1 MSIKLKE
8 TKLKIAILI
17 APMLSENKNIKLNK
31 KYFKNTISSPNI
43 FYHIFQKI
51 TFVILIKLHNT
62 LKYEKKLRYNICEVI
77 IMIIKVEDLIKS
89 FKEKIVLDHFNL
101 SLEKGDVLGLI
112 GPNGCGKTTSI
123 MCMLSLLK
131 YDSGNIEIFG
141 KKDIQNEYDI
151 KRKIGIV
158 PQELAVFANLN
169 VRENIDYFCS
179 LYVSDKNERKRLVN
193 EAIEFTGLQGYEK
206 MLQKKLSGGLK
217 RRLNIACGIS
227 HKPELIILDEPT
239 VAVDAQ
245 SRKFMLDGIKTL
257 SQNGASILY
266 TTHYLDEAEYL
277 CNKLSIMDNGKNI
290 LTGDMQTL
298 INGVSVKEKITV
310 VGFIK
315 PEIISILEKQDEV
328 IDVEAKENQVTF
340 NYSSDTGN
348 IKKLIHLLD
357 ENNVVYEEIF
367 SKKPKLEDIFLEMTG
382 KELRE

>member
-1 MSIKLKE
+1 
-8 TKLKIAILI
+8 
-17 APMLSENKNIKLNK
+17 
-31 KYFKNTISSPNI
+31 
-43 FYHIFQKI
+43 
-51 TFVILIKLHNT
+51 
-62 LKYEKKLRYNICEVI
+62 
-77 IMIIKVEDLIKS
+77 MIIKIEDLIKK

-131 YDSGNIEIFG
+131 YDSGTIEVFG
-141 KKDIQNEYDI
+141 KKDISNEYEI
-151 KRKIGIV
+151 KKKIGIV
-158 PQELAVFANLN
+158 PQELAVFNNLT
-169 VRENIDYFCS
+169 VKENIDYFCG
-179 LYVSDKNERKRLVN
+179 LYISNKNERKRLVN
-193 EAIEFTGLQGYEK
+193 EAIEFTGLQNHEN
-206 MLQKKLSGGLK
+206 MLEKKLSGGLK

-227 HKPELIILDEPT
+227 HKPELVILDEPT

-245 SRKFMLDGIKTL
+245 SRKFILDGIKNL
-257 SQNGASILY
+257 AENGSSILY

-277 CNKLSIMDNGKNI
+277 CNKISIMDNGKNI

-298 INGVSVKEKITV
+298 INGVSIKEKITV

-315 PEIISILEKQDEV
+315 PEIISILEKQNEV
-328 IDVEAKENQVTF
+328 IDVETKENQVTF
-340 NYSSDTGN
+340 NYSTDTGN
-348 IKKLIHLLD
+348 IKKLIYLLD

>member
-1 MSIKLKE
+1 
-8 TKLKIAILI
+8 
-17 APMLSENKNIKLNK
+17 
-31 KYFKNTISSPNI
+31 
-43 FYHIFQKI
+43 
-51 TFVILIKLHNT
+51 
-62 LKYEKKLRYNICEVI
+62 
-77 IMIIKVEDLIKS
+77 MIIKIEDLIKK

-131 YDSGNIEIFG
+131 YDSGTIEVFG
-141 KKDIQNEYDI
+141 KKDISNEYEI
-151 KRKIGIV
+151 KKKIGIV
-158 PQELAVFANLN
+158 PQELAVFNNLT
-169 VRENIDYFCS
+169 VKENIDYFCG
-179 LYVSDKNERKRLVN
+179 LYISNKNERKRLVN
-193 EAIEFTGLQGYEK
+193 EAIEFTGLQSHEK
-206 MLQKKLSGGLK
+206 MLEKKLSGGLK

-227 HKPELIILDEPT
+227 HKPELVILDEPT

-245 SRKFMLDGIKTL
+245 SRKFILDGIKNL
-257 SQNGASILY
+257 AENGSSILY

-277 CNKLSIMDNGKNI
+277 CNKISIMDNGKNI

-298 INGVSVKEKITV
+298 INGVSVKEKITI

-315 PEIISILEKQDEV
+315 PEIISTLENQDE
-328 IDVEAKENQVTF
+328 IINVERKENQVTLS
-340 NYSSDTGN
+340 YSSDTGN
-348 IKKLIHLLD
+348 IKKLIYLLD

>member
-1 MSIKLKE
+1 
-8 TKLKIAILI
+8 
-17 APMLSENKNIKLNK
+17 
-31 KYFKNTISSPNI
+31 
-43 FYHIFQKI
+43 
-51 TFVILIKLHNT
+51 
-62 LKYEKKLRYNICEVI
+62 
-77 IMIIKVEDLIKS
+77 MIIKVEDLIKS

-158 PQELAVFANLN
+158 PQELAVFENLN

>member
-1 MSIKLKE
+1 
-8 TKLKIAILI
+8 
-17 APMLSENKNIKLNK
+17 
-31 KYFKNTISSPNI
+31 
-43 FYHIFQKI
+43 
-51 TFVILIKLHNT
+51 
-62 LKYEKKLRYNICEVI
+62 
-77 IMIIKVEDLIKS
+77 MIIKVEDLIKS

-141 KKDIQNEYDI
+141 KKDISSEYEI
-151 KRKIGIV
+151 KKKIGIV
-158 PQELAVFANLN
+158 PQELAVFNNLT
-169 VRENIDYFCS
+169 VKENIDYFCG
-179 LYVSDKNERKRLVN
+179 LYISNKNERKRLVN
-193 EAIEFTGLQGYEK
+193 EAIEFTELQSHEK
-206 MLQKKLSGGLK
+206 MLEKKLSGGLK

-227 HKPELIILDEPT
+227 HKPELVILDEPT

-245 SRKFMLDGIKTL
+245 SRKFILDGIKNL
-257 SQNGASILY
+257 AENGSSILY

-277 CNKLSIMDNGKNI
+277 CNKISIMDNGKNI

>member
-1 MSIKLKE
+1 
-8 TKLKIAILI
+8 
-17 APMLSENKNIKLNK
+17 
-31 KYFKNTISSPNI
+31 
-43 FYHIFQKI
+43 
-51 TFVILIKLHNT
+51 
-62 LKYEKKLRYNICEVI
+62 
-77 IMIIKVEDLIKS
+77 MIIKVEDLIKS

-131 YDSGNIEIFG
+131 YDSGNIEVFG

-158 PQELAVFANLN
+158 PQELAVFENLN

-179 LYVSDKNERKRLVN
+179 LYVSDKNERKRFVN

-245 SRKFMLDGIKTL
+245 SRKFILDGIKTL
-257 SQNGASILY
+257 SQNGVSILY

>member
-1 MSIKLKE
+1 
-8 TKLKIAILI
+8 
-17 APMLSENKNIKLNK
+17 
-31 KYFKNTISSPNI
+31 
-43 FYHIFQKI
+43 
-51 TFVILIKLHNT
+51 
-62 LKYEKKLRYNICEVI
+62 
-77 IMIIKVEDLIKS
+77 MIIKIEDLIKK

-131 YDSGNIEIFG
+131 YDSGTIEVFG
-141 KKDIQNEYDI
+141 KKDISNEYEI
-151 KRKIGIV
+151 KKKIGIV
-158 PQELAVFANLN
+158 PQELAVFNNLT
-169 VRENIDYFCS
+169 VKENIDYFCG
-179 LYVSDKNERKRLVN
+179 LYISNKNERKSLVN
-193 EAIEFTGLQGYEK
+193 EAIEFTGLQSHEK
-206 MLQKKLSGGLK
+206 MLEKKLSGGLK

-227 HKPELIILDEPT
+227 HKPELVILDEPT

-245 SRKFMLDGIKTL
+245 SRKFILDGIKNL
-257 SQNGASILY
+257 AENGSSILY

-277 CNKLSIMDNGKNI
+277 CNKISIMDNGKNI

-328 IDVEAKENQVTF
+328 IDVEARENQVTF

-348 IKKLIHLLD
+348 IKKLIYLLD
-357 ENNVVYEEIF
+357 ENNVIYEEIF

>member
-1 MSIKLKE
+1 
-8 TKLKIAILI
+8 
-17 APMLSENKNIKLNK
+17 
-31 KYFKNTISSPNI
+31 
-43 FYHIFQKI
+43 
-51 TFVILIKLHNT
+51 
-62 LKYEKKLRYNICEVI
+62 
-77 IMIIKVEDLIKS
+77 MIIKIEDLIKK

-131 YDSGNIEIFG
+131 YDSGTIEVFG
-141 KKDIQNEYDI
+141 KKDISNEYEI
-151 KRKIGIV
+151 KKKIGIV
-158 PQELAVFANLN
+158 PQELAVFNNLT
-169 VRENIDYFCS
+169 VKENIDYFCG
-179 LYVSDKNERKRLVN
+179 LYISNKNERKRLVN
-193 EAIEFTGLQGYEK
+193 EAIEFTGLQSNEK
-206 MLQKKLSGGLK
+206 MLEKKLSGGLK

-227 HKPELIILDEPT
+227 HKPELVILDEPT

-245 SRKFMLDGIKTL
+245 SRKFILDGIKNL
-257 SQNGASILY
+257 AENGSSILY

-277 CNKLSIMDNGKNI
+277 CNKISIMDNGKNI

-328 IDVEAKENQVTF
+328 IAVETKENQVTF
-340 NYSSDTGN
+340 NYSTDTGN
-348 IKKLIHLLD
+348 IKKLIYLLD

>member
-1 MSIKLKE
+1 
-8 TKLKIAILI
+8 
-17 APMLSENKNIKLNK
+17 
-31 KYFKNTISSPNI
+31 
-43 FYHIFQKI
+43 
-51 TFVILIKLHNT
+51 
-62 LKYEKKLRYNICEVI
+62 
-77 IMIIKVEDLIKS
+77 MIIKIEDLIKK

-131 YDSGNIEIFG
+131 YDSGTIEIFG
-141 KKDIQNEYDI
+141 KKDISNEYEI
-151 KRKIGIV
+151 KKKIGIV
-158 PQELAVFANLN
+158 PQELAVFNNLT
-169 VRENIDYFCS
+169 VKENIDYFCG
-179 LYVSDKNERKRLVN
+179 LYISNKNERKRLVN
-193 EAIEFTGLQGYEK
+193 EAIEFTGLQSHEK
-206 MLQKKLSGGLK
+206 MLEKKLSGGLK

-227 HKPELIILDEPT
+227 HKPELVILDEPT

-245 SRKFMLDGIKTL
+245 SRKFILDGIKNL
-257 SQNGASILY
+257 AENGSSILY

-277 CNKLSIMDNGKNI
+277 CNKISIMDNGKNI

-298 INGVSVKEKITV
+298 INGVSIKEKITV

-315 PEIISILEKQDEV
+315 PEIISILEKQNEV
-328 IDVEAKENQVTF
+328 IDVETKENQVTF
-340 NYSSDTGN
+340 NYSTDTGN
-348 IKKLIHLLD
+348 IKKLIYLLD

>member
-1 MSIKLKE
+1 
-8 TKLKIAILI
+8 
-17 APMLSENKNIKLNK
+17 
-31 KYFKNTISSPNI
+31 
-43 FYHIFQKI
+43 
-51 TFVILIKLHNT
+51 
-62 LKYEKKLRYNICEVI
+62 
-77 IMIIKVEDLIKS
+77 MIIKVEDLIKS

-158 PQELAVFANLN
+158 PQELAVFENLN

-310 VGFIK
+310 VGTISPK
-315 PEIISILEKQDEV
+315 VISILERQEDV
-328 IDVEAKENQVTF
+328 IDIDVNENQITL
-340 NYSSDTGN
+340 NYSNSIGN

-357 ENNVVYEEIF
+357 ENNVIYEEIF

>member
-1 MSIKLKE
+1 
-8 TKLKIAILI
+8 
-17 APMLSENKNIKLNK
+17 
-31 KYFKNTISSPNI
+31 
-43 FYHIFQKI
+43 
-51 TFVILIKLHNT
+51 
-62 LKYEKKLRYNICEVI
+62 
-77 IMIIKVEDLIKS
+77 MIIKVEDLIKS

-101 SLEKGDVLGLI
+101 SLEKGDVLGII

-131 YDSGNIEIFG
+131 YDSGNIEVFG

-158 PQELAVFANLN
+158 PQELAVFENLN

-179 LYVSDKNERKRLVN
+179 LYVSDKNERKRFVN

-227 HKPELIILDEPT
+227 HKPELVILDEPT

-245 SRKFMLDGIKTL
+245 SRKFILDGIKNL
-257 SQNGASILY
+257 AENGSSILY

-277 CNKLSIMDNGKNI
+277 CNKISIMDNGKNI

>member
-1 MSIKLKE
+1 
-8 TKLKIAILI
+8 
-17 APMLSENKNIKLNK
+17 
-31 KYFKNTISSPNI
+31 
-43 FYHIFQKI
+43 
-51 TFVILIKLHNT
+51 
-62 LKYEKKLRYNICEVI
+62 
-77 IMIIKVEDLIKS
+77 MIIKVEDLIKS

-158 PQELAVFANLN
+158 PQELAVFENLN

-179 LYVSDKNERKRLVN
+179 LYVSDKNERKRFVN

-245 SRKFMLDGIKTL
+245 SRKFILDGIKTL

>member
-1 MSIKLKE
+1 
-8 TKLKIAILI
+8 
-17 APMLSENKNIKLNK
+17 
-31 KYFKNTISSPNI
+31 
-43 FYHIFQKI
+43 
-51 TFVILIKLHNT
+51 
-62 LKYEKKLRYNICEVI
+62 
-77 IMIIKVEDLIKS
+77 MIIKIEDLIKS

-131 YDSGNIEIFG
+131 YDSGTIEVFG
-141 KKDIQNEYDI
+141 KKDISSEYEI
-151 KRKIGIV
+151 KKKIGIV
-158 PQELAVFANLN
+158 PQELAVFNNLT
-169 VRENIDYFCS
+169 VKENIDYFCS
-179 LYVSDKNERKRLVN
+179 LYISNKNERKRLVN
-193 EAIEFTGLQGYEK
+193 EAIEFTGLQSHEK
-206 MLQKKLSGGLK
+206 MLEKKLSGGLK

-227 HKPELIILDEPT
+227 HKPELVILDEPT

-245 SRKFMLDGIKTL
+245 SRKFILDGIKNL
-257 SQNGASILY
+257 AENGSSILY

-277 CNKLSIMDNGKNI
+277 CNKISIMDNGKNI

-348 IKKLIHLLD
+348 IKKLIYLLD

>member
-1 MSIKLKE
+1 
-8 TKLKIAILI
+8 
-17 APMLSENKNIKLNK
+17 
-31 KYFKNTISSPNI
+31 
-43 FYHIFQKI
+43 
-51 TFVILIKLHNT
+51 
-62 LKYEKKLRYNICEVI
+62 
-77 IMIIKVEDLIKS
+77 MIIKIEDLIKK

-131 YDSGNIEIFG
+131 YDSGTIEVFG
-141 KKDIQNEYDI
+141 KKDISNEYEI
-151 KRKIGIV
+151 KKKIGIV
-158 PQELAVFANLN
+158 PQELAVFNNLT
-169 VRENIDYFCS
+169 VKENIDYFCG
-179 LYVSDKNERKRLVN
+179 LYISNKNERKRLVN
-193 EAIEFTGLQGYEK
+193 EAIEFTGLQSHEK
-206 MLQKKLSGGLK
+206 MLEKKLSGGLK

-227 HKPELIILDEPT
+227 HKPELVILDEPT

-245 SRKFMLDGIKTL
+245 SRKFILDGIKNL
-257 SQNGASILY
+257 AENGSSILY

-277 CNKLSIMDNGKNI
+277 CNKISIMDNGKNI

-315 PEIISILEKQDEV
+315 PEIISTLENQDE
-328 IDVEAKENQVTF
+328 IINIERKENQVTLS
-340 NYSSDTGN
+340 YSSDTGN
-348 IKKLIHLLD
+348 IKKLIYLLD

>member
-1 MSIKLKE
+1 
-8 TKLKIAILI
+8 
-17 APMLSENKNIKLNK
+17 
-31 KYFKNTISSPNI
+31 
-43 FYHIFQKI
+43 
-51 TFVILIKLHNT
+51 
-62 LKYEKKLRYNICEVI
+62 
-77 IMIIKVEDLIKS
+77 MIIKVEDLIKS

-101 SLEKGDVLGLI
+101 YLEKGDVLGLI

-158 PQELAVFANLN
+158 PQELAVFENLN

-227 HKPELIILDEPT
+227 HKPELVILDEPT

-245 SRKFMLDGIKTL
+245 SRKFILDGIKNL
-257 SQNGASILY
+257 AENGSSILY

-277 CNKLSIMDNGKNI
+277 CNKISIMDNGKNI

>member
-1 MSIKLKE
+1 
-8 TKLKIAILI
+8 
-17 APMLSENKNIKLNK
+17 
-31 KYFKNTISSPNI
+31 
-43 FYHIFQKI
+43 
-51 TFVILIKLHNT
+51 
-62 LKYEKKLRYNICEVI
+62 
-77 IMIIKVEDLIKS
+77 MIIKIEDLIKS

-131 YDSGNIEIFG
+131 YDSGTIEVFG

-158 PQELAVFANLN
+158 PQELAVFENLN

-227 HKPELIILDEPT
+227 HKPELVILDEPT

-245 SRKFMLDGIKTL
+245 SRKFILDGIKNL
-257 SQNGASILY
+257 AENGSSILY

-277 CNKLSIMDNGKNI
+277 CNKISIMDNGKNI

>member
-1 MSIKLKE
+1 
-8 TKLKIAILI
+8 
-17 APMLSENKNIKLNK
+17 
-31 KYFKNTISSPNI
+31 
-43 FYHIFQKI
+43 
-51 TFVILIKLHNT
+51 
-62 LKYEKKLRYNICEVI
+62 
-77 IMIIKVEDLIKS
+77 MIIKIEDLIKK

-131 YDSGNIEIFG
+131 YDSGTIEVFG
-141 KKDIQNEYDI
+141 KKDISNEYEI
-151 KRKIGIV
+151 KKKIGIV
-158 PQELAVFANLN
+158 PQELAVFNNLT
-169 VRENIDYFCS
+169 VKENIDYFCG
-179 LYVSDKNERKRLVN
+179 LYISNKNERKRLVN
-193 EAIEFTGLQGYEK
+193 EAIEFTGLQSHEK
-206 MLQKKLSGGLK
+206 MLEKKLSGGLK

-227 HKPELIILDEPT
+227 HKPELVILDEPT

-245 SRKFMLDGIKTL
+245 SRKFILDGIKNL
-257 SQNGASILY
+257 AENGSSILY

-277 CNKLSIMDNGKNI
+277 CNKISIMDNGKNI

-298 INGVSVKEKITV
+298 INGVSIKEKITV

-315 PEIISILEKQDEV
+315 PEIISILGKQNEV
-328 IDVEAKENQVTF
+328 IDVETKENQVTF
-340 NYSSDTGN
+340 NYSTDTGN
-348 IKKLIHLLD
+348 IKKLIYLLD